1 MAPSAIYT
9 PSPSQIT
16 SEVKKSLMNP
26 SSPHEIVKGPVL
38 AIGSLDTAQDGK
50 YQSLL
55 LRLDAQE
62 GLTAE
67 RQMLDRLIDGAISLA
82 PSNYT
87 SIHVLLS
94 PSEYT
99 SLSPSLPSLLQ
110 QTLAGLTPLG
120 TLHLLNLT
128 AGFLSLPHELTLAGF
143 MVIESVR
150 DGPDARIVAQKPL
163 PIATPLPSALPIRR
177 KTDPAKQSSK
187 KALWALSSP
196 STPTID
202 AEALLTAAD
211 RERPVPTCDP
221 VIVGAP
227 RRKKACK
234 NCSCGLAELEAEEA
248 KSGKVVLLDSDN
260 AVEVEAGDTA
270 KSLIA
275 AAKAAPKAT
284 SSCGS
289 CFLGDAFRC
298 ASCPYLG
305 LPAFNPGEKVEIDFG
320 MDDI

>member
-1 MAPSAIYT
+1 MAPTAIYT

-16 SEVKKSLMNP
+16 SEVKKSLMNA

-87 SIHVLLS
+87 SIHILLS

-260 AVEVEAGDTA
+260 AVEVEAGDMA